1 MATIAQKVTEKMH
14 TTKAWL
20 YPNNLKEVKGKFVA
34 RARAE
39 APLSIEEV
47 SADSISRG
55 DVTGNYDD
63 MLRYVHGFL
72 DQAIHQLLDGFSINF
87 GYFSIHPSISGTYD
101 SVNEPFNK
109 EKHQFR
115 LSFRT
120 RDKLR
125 KLIDETVAVAI
136 QGIADVEGFVDQI
149 FDIATKLV
157 DEILTPGHDI
167 HVTGS
172 KIKIVGTDPNVGFYF
187 INILGDRIKAT
198 EININTPGMLSVRVP
213 DNLAS
218 GLYTIEIVTQFSAG
232 SAKLLKEARAISY
245 SIQLRVQN

>member
-1 MATIAQKVTEKMH
+1 M
-14 TTKAWL
+14 
-20 YPNNLKEVKGKFVA
+20 A
-34 RARAE
+34 RAKAE

-72 DQAIHQLLDGFSINF
+72 DQAVHQLLDGFSINF

-101 SVNEPFNK
+101 SVNELFDK

-120 RDKLR
+120 RDRLR

-136 QGIADVEGFVDQI
+136 QGIADVEG
-149 FDIATKLV
+149 
-157 DEILTPGHDI
+157 
-167 HVTGS
+167 
-172 KIKIVGTDPNVGFYF
+172 
-187 INILGDRIKAT
+187 T

-213 DNLAS
+213 DNLAP
-218 GLYTIEIVTQFSAG
+218 GPYTIEIVTQYSAG
-232 SAKLLKEARAISY
+232 SAKLLKEARVISY
-245 SIQLRVQN
+245 PVQFRVKD